1 MLRPLLLALL
11 LVLASPSALTALAAH
26 AQVAAVETSSTA
38 AAEDSSAQ
46 LRTVADAYNLLLDRY
61 VHQLDSA
68 ALLAAGWD
76 QLSQEAAARKAPAPG
91 PTPRLV
97 GDRAPDLDAIRRA
110 LSTYVSRPGLPDGF
124 VPAHAVVR
132 GMVHF
137 VDEGHTYFLDPQ
149 QYTEYQS
156 WSRGENK
163 YVGIGVSISTRGS
176 DPRIAEVYEGTPAAD
191 AGLRTGDALLQIN
204 GQPVAGQALDA
215 LTGLIRGPAGSSVQ
229 LIVRRAGETDP
240 LTFNLQRAEIN
251 LDFVRQK
258 TIGDDIGY
266 VMLRGFPE
274 PSVLDA
280 IDRDVTAFQAQGVRG
295 IVLDLRG
302 NSGGRVDVGARLLGH
317 FLPAGTSIYEE
328 VDRSGRSRIQYT
340 RDQGQYDLPLVVLV
354 DGGTASMGE
363 IFASAVQEHGVGTVL
378 GSSTAGSVA
387 AAQVFPLAD
396 GSGLQVTVFEILS
409 GDGKPLNQV
418 GVTPDEV
425 MSVETPR
432 TAEDDPVL
440 SRAVEILHAGSAA
453 GSGSGIQL
461 APAA

>member
-11 LVLASPSALTALAAH
+11 LVLGSPTALT
-26 AQVAAVETSSTA
+26 AQVAAVDTSTA
-38 AAEDSSAQ
+38 APVEDNASQ
-46 LRTVADAYNLLLDRY
+46 VRTFADAYNLLMDRY
-61 VHQLDSA
+61 VHPLDSA
-68 ALLAAGWD
+68 ALLQAGWH

-91 PTPRLV
+91 AAPGLV
-97 GDRAPDLDAIRRA
+97 GDRAGDLDTFRQA
-110 LSTYVSRPGLPDGF
+110 LSDYLSRPGVADGL

-163 YVGIGVSISTRGS
+163 YVGIGVSVNTR
-176 DPRIAEVYEGTPAAD
+176 DAEPRISEVYEGTPAAQ
-191 AGLRTGDALLQIN
+191 AGLRSGDVLVQIN
-204 GQPVAGQALDA
+204 GQDVAGRALDE
-215 LTGLIRGPAGSSVQ
+215 LTGLIRGAAGSNVQ
-229 LIVRRAGETDP
+229 IVVRRADQP
-240 LTFNLQRAEIN
+240 DQLTFTLQRAQIT

-258 TIGDDIGY
+258 LIGDDIGY
-266 VMLRGFPE
+266 VLLRGFPE

-280 IDRDVTAFQAQGVRG
+280 IDHDVTAFQAQGVRG

-317 FLPAGTSIYEE
+317 FLPSGTSIYEE

-340 RDQGQYDLPLVVLV
+340 RDQGQYELPLVVLV

-363 IFASAVQEHGVGTVL
+363 IFAAAVQEHGAGTVL
-378 GSSTAGSVA
+378 GTSTAGSVA

-396 GSGLQVTVFEILS
+396 GSGLQVTVFDILS

-425 MSVETPR
+425 VSTDTSPPLS
-432 TAEDDPVL
+432 DDPVL
-440 SRAVEILHAGSAA
+440 SRAVEILHGGSAA
-453 GSGSGIQL
+453 GSDTGSQSL
-461 APAA
+461 PAAA